1 MADDESRPKA
11 IFIDDKAEVHEGE
24 QARRQLQARAAAESV
39 DAERGVTQVTAERW
53 QEAQRYER
61 RTWLDKGRRAASD
74 RNEEHRQRF
83 AGYAPL
89 RGLHFEHAIELGC
102 GPFTN
107 IRLLLEQCSAEQ
119 VTLLDPLIEEYLAH
133 PFCRYR
139 HGRLGG
145 LFNEHVGRLPTYLR
159 RPGRFVRGKANDY
172 RAGGFWGRPVTLAP
186 AMIEQFETQHRFD
199 LVVMINVL
207 EHCQDAAA
215 VFQKIDEI
223 LLPGGVFVY
232 HDKMYRAEEVKR
244 LAGLIYDAGHP
255 LRVDQS
261 VVDIFLGRHFA
272 PLMEAQYLVQS
283 DFRGVSFSYY
293 DFYFIGR
300 KQTAER

>member
-1 MADDESRPKA
+1 MADDESRPKT
-11 IFIDDKAEVHEGE
+11 IFIDENVEIHEGE
-24 QARRQLQARAAAESV
+24 QARQRLQVRAEAENI
-39 DAERGVTQVTAERW
+39 DTERGVTQVTEARW

-61 RTWLDKGRRAASD
+61 RTWLEKGRRATSD
-74 RNEEHRQRF
+74 RNEEHRQQF

-89 RGLHFEHAIELGC
+89 RGLHFKHAIELGC

-107 IRLLLEQCSAEQ
+107 IRLILEQCTAEQ
-119 VTLLDPLIEEYLAH
+119 VTLLDPLLTDYLAH

-139 HGRLGG
+139 YGRLGG
-145 LFNEHVGRLPTYLR
+145 LFNEHLGRLPAYLR
-159 RPGRFVRGKANDY
+159 RPGRFARGKANDY
-172 RAGGFWGRPVTLAP
+172 RIGGFWGRPVTLAP
-186 AMIEQFETQHRFD
+186 AMIERFETQHRFD

-215 VFQKIDEI
+215 VFHKIDEI

-232 HDKMYRAEEVKR
+232 HDKMYRAEQVQR
-244 LAGLIYDAGHP
+244 LGALIYDAGHP

-261 VVDIFLGRHFA
+261 VVNAFLGRHFA
-272 PLMEAQYLVQS
+272 PLMQAQYLVQS

-300 KQTAER
+300 KETVER